1 MIERLA
7 NITAVKLVV
16 GDTNIISFI
25 QKFYSH
31 ASHKEKA
38 PSMLRKWQY
47 FAHKIT
53 KKQSQT
59 NPAWRRFFLP
69 LGSLRNRAQ
78 FKFMGIPRYTGIV
91 ALRASDLLVNLE

>member
-53 KKQSQT
+53 KKAIPNQSCLK
-59 NPAWRRFFLP
+59 AVFLP